1 MMAESITPA
10 AIVRPGQARG
20 GRFLK
25 WTIIRSPHRLVLM
38 SKSLRFR
45 HVIALAAAY
54 VVALQALLLPLSVAA
69 GSPFHSSLCAATD
82 GSPQPTGHDGG
93 CPCAAGCGTQ
103 CCVQSLAGP
112 PQVAII
118 LAPTRAIAITP
129 MRAIEPIIRPADRSP
144 QIPRAP
150 PAV

>member
-1 MMAESITPA
+1 MLVE
-10 AIVRPGQARG
+10 

-25 WTIIRSPHRLVLM
+25 WTIMRSPHRLVPM
-38 SKSLRFR
+38 SKSLRYR
-45 HVIALAAAY
+45 HVIALAVAY
-54 VVALQALLLPLSVAA
+54 VVALQASLLPLSVAA
-69 GSPFHSSLCAATD
+69 GSPFHSSLCAAAAATD

-118 LAPTRAIAITP
+118 LAPRRAIAMTP
-129 MRAIEPIIRPADRSP
+129 MRAIEPVIRPADRSP

-150 PAV
+150 PAA

>member
-1 MMAESITPA
+1 
-10 AIVRPGQARG
+10 
-20 GRFLK
+20 
-25 WTIIRSPHRLVLM
+25 M
-38 SKSLRFR
+38 SKSLRCR

-69 GSPFHSSLCAATD
+69 GSPFHSSLCAAAAATD
-82 GSPQPTGHDGG
+82 GLPQPTGHDGG

-118 LAPTRAIAITP
+118 LAPTRAIVMTP
-129 MRAIEPIIRPADRSP
+129 PRAIEPVIRPADRSP

-150 PAV
+150 PAA

>member
-1 MMAESITPA
+1 M
-10 AIVRPGQARG
+10 RG
-20 GRFLK
+20 
-25 WTIIRSPHRLVLM
+25 PHRLVPM
-38 SKSLRFR
+38 SKSLRCR

-69 GSPFHSSLCAATD
+69 GSPFHSSLCAAAAATD

-103 CCVQSLAGP
+103 CCVQSLFGP

-118 LAPTRAIAITP
+118 LAPTRAIAMTP
-129 MRAIEPIIRPADRSP
+129 PRAIEPVIRPADRSP

-150 PAV
+150 PAA